1 MTAAIGLFF
10 SWLGLLAFGAWL
22 AAKGGDAK

>member
-10 SWLGLLAFGAWL
+10 SWLGLLGFGAWL